1 MTGHIYIPSMR
12 AKVAKSYADEEDSAN
27 LVHPLYAPLVHSLR
41 ISTTNP
47 NTYRMEMLICLQ
59 YCFLCQGSL
68 NNIARSFMH
77 SHDSFTHEQ
86 NDHLY
91 WDWIQQRY
99 KTFFTDFYFSN
110 RSFTKQSNESLF
122 MLQELNSEL
131 SLLNLHSSFLLF
143 ELLELCELN
152 F

>member
-1 MTGHIYIPSMR
+1 MYIPSMR

-59 YCFLCQGSL
+59 YCFWCQGSL

-77 SHDSFTHEQ
+77 SHDSFTDEQ

-110 RSFTKQSNESLF
+110 RYFTKQSNESLF